1 MKRLLISLTLL
12 TAILAAGILSAAYV
26 RNTEVRIQALCA
38 EIREQALAYADP
50 SAAVSELRACWQEHC
65 KILSFLENFN
75 SVSAISSEMSRLPAL
90 ATAAPSDLV
99 EQIDFISEQCRL
111 LSRRHL
117 PSLRSLL

>member
-12 TAILAAGILSAAYV
+12 TSILAAGILSAAYI
-26 RNTEVRIQALCA
+26 RNANTQIQSLCA
-38 EIREQALAYADP
+38 EIREQTLTNADP
-50 SAAVSELRACWQEHC
+50 SAAITELCTCWQEHC

-75 SVSAISSEMSRLPAL
+75 SVSAISAEMSRLPAL

-99 EQIDFISEQCRL
+99 EQIDFISEQCRI